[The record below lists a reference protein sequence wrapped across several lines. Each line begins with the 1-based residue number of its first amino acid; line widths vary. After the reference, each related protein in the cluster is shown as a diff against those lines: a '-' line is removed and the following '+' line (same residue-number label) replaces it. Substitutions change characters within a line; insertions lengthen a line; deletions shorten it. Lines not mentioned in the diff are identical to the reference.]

1 MSLKEES
8 VFVPENEQIS
18 IELDVVKDLETKV
31 EGVLPIFEEII
42 VGVKNITDKSLVDT
56 FLDIIKTYDAKN
68 TDPNYYFNKIG
79 IQVNSDIL
87 DLTQKIINKTP
98 TLLNEIENGVS
109 EVIKDNKID
118 TTDIPKFI
126 LIIQIVYERIFNQK
140 DFPLDPAKRSEFC
153 SLILKFIIHTLAQ
166 ERKVIMNEDV
176 LIQLNKLIDSCISLI
191 CFSHILDQPKV
202 CCTIM

>member
-18 IELDVVKDLETKV
+18 IELNVVKDLETKV
-31 EGVLPIFEEII
+31 EDVLPIFEEII

-56 FLDIIKTYDAKN
+56 FLDIIKTYDEKN

-109 EVIKDNKID
+109 EVIKDNKIQD
-118 TTDIPKFI
+118 DEA
-126 LIIQIVYERIFNQK
+126 YR
-140 DFPLDPAKRSEFC
+140 PA
-153 SLILKFIIHTLAQ
+153 SLLSGVSA
-166 ERKVIMNEDV
+166 E
-176 LIQLNKLIDSCISLI
+176 
-191 CFSHILDQPKV
+191 
-202 CCTIM
+202 